1 MKENNINLNRFS
13 CSTKN
18 NKFMNLTEIA
28 RKFRISDNFLN
39 SKEDGL
45 LIVASSLKDIIGE
58 MNSGQID
65 RNRKESLIEK
75 LERLSEFCKEVK
87 NSSF

>member
-1 MKENNINLNRFS
+1 MANLQQ
-13 CSTKN
+13 
-18 NKFMNLTEIA
+18 IA
-28 RKFRISDNFLN
+28 NKFRISDNFLN

-58 MNSGQID
+58 MNSGDID
-65 RNRKESLIEK
+65 RNRKESIIEK

>member
-1 MKENNINLNRFS
+1 MA
-13 CSTKN
+13 
-18 NKFMNLTEIA
+18 NLTQIA
-28 RKFRISDNFLN
+28 QKFRISDNFLN

-45 LIVASSLKDIIGE
+45 LSSIIILSKILIGE
-58 MNSGQID
+58 MNLQRVILM

-87 NSSF
+87 NSTF

>member
-1 MKENNINLNRFS
+1 MANLQQ
-13 CSTKN
+13 
-18 NKFMNLTEIA
+18 IA
-28 RKFRISDNFLN
+28 QKFRISDNFLN

-45 LIVASSLKDIIGE
+45 LIVASSLEDIIGE
-58 MNSGQID
+58 MNSGDID

-75 LERLSEFCKEVK
+75 LERLKSFCKEVK

>member
-1 MKENNINLNRFS
+1 MANLQ
-13 CSTKN
+13 
-18 NKFMNLTEIA
+18 EIA
-28 RKFRISDNFLN
+28 RKFRVSDNFLN

-45 LIVASSLKDIIGE
+45 LIVASSLQDIIGE

-65 RNRKESLIEK
+65 RNKKESLIEK
-75 LERLSEFCKEVK
+75 LERLTSFCKEVK

>member
-1 MKENNINLNRFS
+1 MANLQQ
-13 CSTKN
+13 
-18 NKFMNLTEIA
+18 IA
-28 RKFRISDNFLN
+28 KQFRISDNFLN

-45 LIVASSLKDIIGE
+45 LIVESSLRDIIGE

-65 RNRKESLIEK
+65 RNKKESIIEK
-75 LERLSEFCKEVK
+75 LERLAEFCKEVK

>member
-1 MKENNINLNRFS
+1 MANLQ
-13 CSTKN
+13 
-18 NKFMNLTEIA
+18 EIA
-28 RKFRISDNFLN
+28 RKFRVSDSFLN

-45 LIVASSLKDIIGE
+45 LIVASSLEDIIGE
-58 MNSGQID
+58 MNSGNID

-75 LERLSEFCKEVK
+75 LERLTSFCKEVK

>member
-1 MKENNINLNRFS
+1 MANLQ
-13 CSTKN
+13 
-18 NKFMNLTEIA
+18 EIA
-28 RKFRISDNFLN
+28 KKFRISDNFLN

-45 LIVASSLKDIIGE
+45 LIVASSLQDIIGE
-58 MNSGQID
+58 MNSGNID

-87 NSSF
+87 NSTF

>member
-1 MKENNINLNRFS
+1 MANLQQ
-13 CSTKN
+13 
-18 NKFMNLTEIA
+18 IA
-28 RKFRISDNFLN
+28 KKFRVSDNFLN

-45 LIVASSLKDIIGE
+45 LIVASSLQDIIGE
-58 MNSGQID
+58 LNRNEKRGID
-65 RNRKESLIEK
+65 ENGKQSIIEK

>member
-1 MKENNINLNRFS
+1 MANLQQ
-13 CSTKN
+13 
-18 NKFMNLTEIA
+18 IA
-28 RKFRISDNFLN
+28 NKFRISDNFLN

-58 MNSGQID
+58 MNSGDID
-65 RNRKESLIEK
+65 RNRKESIIEK

-87 NSSF
+87 NSSFF